1 MGYAVVLVGK
11 GSWLNSDLAITEYWH
26 YIIKIL
32 KEGNAV
38 LLYNAFGL
46 A

>member
-1 MGYAVVLVGK
+1 MLFLKEV
-11 GSWLNSDLAITEYWH
+11 SILNSDLAITEYWH

-38 LLYNAFGL
+38 LFYNNFHL
-46 A
+46 TK